1 MSVPVFP
8 LYRGLDAPERPN
20 PSVMN
25 MGLWFE
31 RFFHDYEP
39 GFGKVRKPEKPT
51 DDSWLR
57 KLTTNALGARSELQA
72 KAEKIQQ
79 LAASQGGQARIYQC
93 TAPFV
98 TGMGNPHPL
107 ENGFTWHPTLGMP
120 YLPGSAVKGLVRAAV
135 ELAYQGED
143 KPALLKRW
151 FGTEAKGDVPE
162 ASGSFIFL
170 DALPV
175 EPCALV
181 PEVMT
186 PHMGKWYE
194 KGGKTPT
201 AKDTQPGDW
210 HSPVPVGYLTARNLH
225 LQFAVMPRPGVAAE
239 ALELVW
245 QALDYALQW
254 LGAGGKTAQ
263 GFGAMQLDQAA
274 MRRRERDAAELRAR
288 EEREEAARQ
297 HQAALAT
304 MAPVERAI
312 RECLDARKDPNLGE
326 IPALKNAL
334 KAGQWQGDMK
344 RDIALRLREMMQAAK
359 KWKEST
365 QAKKPEKDGVYQDSL
380 LVQSWIAGK

>member
-8 LYRGLDAPERPN
+8 LYRGLQAPLAPN
-20 PSVMN
+20 PGAMHL
-25 MGLWFE
+25 GLWFE
-31 RFFHDYEP
+31 RFFHGYENDFAAVNTE
-39 GFGKVRKPEKPT
+39 GR
-51 DDSWLR
+51 SAWLR
-57 KLTTNALGARSELQA
+57 QLDLKQVGARSELQA

-162 ASGSFIFL
+162 TSGSFIFL

-175 EPCALV
+175 APCALV

-194 KGGKTPT
+194 KGGGDKKKDKTVPL
-201 AKDTQPGDW
+201 ANDTLPGDW
-210 HSPVPVGYLTARNLH
+210 HSPVPVGYLTARDLH
-225 LQFAVMPRPGVAAE
+225 LQFAVMPRPGVAAD

-263 GFGAMQLDQAA
+263 GFGVMQS
-274 MRRRERDAAELRAR
+274 
-288 EEREEAARQ
+288 
-297 HQAALAT
+297 QAALLSQSEEKWEGARPKFNRANGSLT
-304 MAPVERAI
+304 VE
-312 RECLDARKDPNLGE
+312 
-326 IPALKNAL
+326 KNG
-334 KAGQWQGDMK
+334 KAA
-344 RDIALRLREMMQAAK
+344 IALPPKGEALLQTLPADQQQKIKTNQFVKLTAYVAEGVLVRV
-359 KWKEST
+359 
-365 QAKKPEKDGVYQDSL
+365 EK
-380 LVQSWIAGK
+380 A